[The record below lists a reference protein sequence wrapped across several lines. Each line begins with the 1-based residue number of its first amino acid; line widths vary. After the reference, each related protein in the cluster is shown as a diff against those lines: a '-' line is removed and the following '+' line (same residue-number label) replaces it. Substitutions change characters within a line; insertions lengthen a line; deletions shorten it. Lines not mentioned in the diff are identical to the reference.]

1 MAGSTSVTLND
12 LLPTIVQEALFVA
25 NERSIMRGLVKN
37 YSLGQA
43 QGKTIQ
49 VPIYPVQT
57 AASLTEG
64 DDFTNTAVSTDVATF
79 TIGQVGLMTM
89 VTDLAVQASAS
100 NVVADLGQLFG
111 EAIAKKIDQDLMGK
125 FADFTTNTIGSSS
138 TTITAALVMQ
148 GLTKLKAA
156 GVPTDGIVAVLHP
169 NIAYDLKSALT
180 SQGNVVFTAGAYGDV
195 ANEAMRMGYVGN
207 LFGVQVFESA
217 NAPLIA
223 GGASGD
229 YQGAIFHRDALG
241 FGLMRDIQIE
251 TQRRARGL
259 GTDVVASAMYG
270 VGTVYEGYGVSAVF
284 DSSI

>member
-37 YSLGQA
+37 YTLAPA

-57 AASLTEG
+57 AATLTEG
-64 DDFTNTAVSTDVATF
+64 DDFSNTAVSTDVATF

-111 EAIAKKIDQDLMGK
+111 NAIAKKIDQDLMSQ
-125 FADFTTNTIGSSS
+125 FANFTTNVIGSSS
-138 TTITAALVMQ
+138 TTITAALLMQ
-148 GLTKLKAA
+148 GLTKLKSA
-156 GVPTDGIVAVLHP
+156 GVPTDGLACVLHP
-169 NIAYDLKSALT
+169 SVAYDLKAALT
-180 SQGNVVFTAGAYGDV
+180 NQGAVAFTGGAYGPV
-195 ANEAMRMGYVGN
+195 ANQAMMDGYVGN
-207 LFGVQVFESA
+207 LFGMMVFESS

-259 GTDVVASAMYG
+259 GTDVVGSAMYG
-270 VGTVYEGYGVSAVF
+270 SGVVYEGYGVSAVF
-284 DSSI
+284 DSTI